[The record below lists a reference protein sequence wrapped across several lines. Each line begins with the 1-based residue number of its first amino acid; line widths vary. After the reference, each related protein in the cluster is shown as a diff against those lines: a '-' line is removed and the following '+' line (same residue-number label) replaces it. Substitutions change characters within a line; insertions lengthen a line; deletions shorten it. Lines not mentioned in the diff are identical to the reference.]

1 MTDQPKKR
9 GPGNPAFYKG
19 MPSLNPAGRPKGSKN
34 SPLCRR
40 KKEATMR
47 QVVWK
52 AIERAAKK
60 GWGGLDKMFEAWL
73 KGEMD
78 TKQAELF
85 MEVLLAK
92 GIPHSVDPDA
102 KEIALAEAH
111 AEQEGASGPQI
122 NIVQAMPLDYD
133 ARNPE
138 AVIEIEAEPVKELP
152 ERDRPEPV
160 EAPAEPPKE
169 LGYED
174 L

>member
-1 MTDQPKKR
+1 MPDEPKKR
-9 GPGNPAFYKG
+9 GPGNPAFSKG
-19 MPSLNPAGRPKGSKN
+19 MKSLNPKGRPKGSKD
-34 SPLCRR
+34 SPHCKRQQR
-40 KKEATMR
+40 KIRDTFWA
-47 QVVWK
+47 
-52 AIERAAKK
+52 AIMKAAKD
-60 GWGGLDKMFEAWL
+60 GWGSFPNFVRAWMEGKVETEQAGLL
-73 KGEMD
+73 
-78 TKQAELF
+78 
-85 MEVLLAK
+85 MEQLLHKA
-92 GIPHSVDPDA
+92 IPHSVDPDA

-122 NIVQAMPLDYD
+122 NVIQAMPLDYD